1 MGSRSSRAAAAF
13 DLAATRRSGGTQVR
27 SRPLPQQTHTPNA
40 DSDGC
45 RTPPLARSPRPHAL
59 PPCPAIAAHA
69 RVPPEPQG
77 SRLDE
82 LFHCRCTDRIRD
94 LRRLLSGRSRL
105 VAGGGRA
112 SAGYRRASPRGVA
125 LPLLGTFPPPPPAAP
140 ARPPP
145 PSSLLPPPPSLPPS
159 PPPPPLL

>member
-27 SRPLPQQTHTPNA
+27 SRPLPQQTHAPNA
-40 DSDGC
+40 DSDGAPP
-45 RTPPLARSPRPHAL
+45 PPLARSPPPPAL
-59 PPCPAIAAHA
+59 PPCPAIAADA
-69 RVPPEPQG
+69 RIPPEPQW

-112 SAGYRRASPRGVA
+112 GAGYRRACRGVEAGPRRGA
-125 LPLLGTFPPPPPAAP
+125 LRRPARGARAGWARRRAGLAPPAG
-140 ARPPP
+140 
-145 PSSLLPPPPSLPPS
+145 
-159 PPPPPLL
+159 